1 MLCTSDSSLNSCSVH
16 ATGYLQWD
24 LLRNL
29 VCRVDYFDGRLWQ
42 LVVLTEFVCHTRCG
56 AGHLFVVSTWTKCAA
71 GLWKLRCMHGRIFL
85 LKVQVLW
92 WWGLSSLHA
101 PSCYGYG
108 VWFFMYDIRWFVV
121 GSVAKLFVQLLQTKK
136 LQYHCD
142 KCGIC
147 RTGGQ
152 ENYFHCDRCGC
163 CYSVALQKGHTCVE
177 KSMHQDCPVCMEV
190 CFSTSLSPRMYSLTM
205 ADVKQILLVAILCGF
220 VAELDL
226 EGHSFRM
233 SYFQLYLMS
242 DCDIFLLCSICLTR

>member
-1 MLCTSDSSLNSCSVH
+1 
-16 ATGYLQWD
+16 
-24 LLRNL
+24 
-29 VCRVDYFDGRLWQ
+29 
-42 LVVLTEFVCHTRCG
+42 
-56 AGHLFVVSTWTKCAA
+56 
-71 GLWKLRCMHGRIFL
+71 MHGRILL

-101 PSCYGYG
+101 PSYYGYG
-108 VWFFMYDIRWFVV
+108 MWFFMYDIRWFLV
-121 GSVAKLFVQLLQTKK
+121 GSVAKVFVQLLQTKK

-190 CFSTSLSPRMYSLTM
+190 CFSTSLSPRMCSLTM
-205 ADVKQILLVAILCGF
+205 ADVKQILLVAVLCGF
-220 VAELDL
+220 VAELDWKATTSKWVIFSCIL
-226 EGHSFRM
+226 CLIVAFFYFAVFVWLDKRHHSVAMWSHFTPGVSTRDAYPC
-233 SYFQLYLMS
+233 SVSALYTLS
-242 DCDIFLLCSICLTR
+242 L